1 MEVTYFRI
9 AVSFITRH
17 IFLQLYGFS
26 IIILICM
33 LNLNFACLKF
43 LRLLQ
48 DCDVECNPGPRNFAI
63 AKYSGFVPS
72 GMPNL
77 GKLLVF
83 NVHAMHESRA
93 GKYK

>member
-1 MEVTYFRI
+1 
-9 AVSFITRH
+9 
-17 IFLQLYGFS
+17 
-26 IIILICM
+26 M

-83 NVHAMHESRA
+83 NVQAMHCFPYVGQLLNVLVYRRH
-93 GKYK
+93 GIWIIF